1 MVVFPD
7 CKINI
12 GLNITSKRSDGFHN
26 IETIFYPIQWTNVL
40 EITGKQNSGLPAM
53 HVSGL
58 EIQGDPAEN
67 ICLKAYYLLKKDFPQ
82 LPSVDIYLHKT
93 IPAGAGLGGG
103 SADGAFTLKL
113 LNTKFNLG
121 LTGAQLLQYSLHL
134 GSDCPF
140 FIYNKPC
147 FASGRGEEMLPI
159 TLDLSAYII
168 MLVNPGIHVNTGWA
182 FSNIKSSQPAKSIK
196 HIIQQPPE
204 TWKYEIINDFESPV
218 FAKYPEIAGIKQK
231 MYDLGA
237 VYASMS
243 GSGSTVYGI
252 FASDIAA
259 PKEWPK
265 HYIQKLIR

>member
-1 MVVFPD
+1 MVLFPN

-26 IETIFYPIQWTNVL
+26 LETVFYPVQWTDVL
-40 EITGKQNSGLPAM
+40 EITSSQSAVSPAIHLSGLD
-53 HVSGL
+53 
-58 EIQGDPAEN
+58 IQGNPAEN
-67 ICLKAYYLLKKDFPQ
+67 ICLKAYDLLKKDFPQ

-93 IPAGAGLGGG
+93 IPSGAGLGGG

-113 LNTKFNLG
+113 LNAKFNLG
-121 LTGAQLLQYSLHL
+121 LTEKQLIEYSLHL

-147 FASGRGEEMLPI
+147 FAGGRGEEIQPVS
-159 TLDLSAYII
+159 LDLSAYTI

-182 FSNIKSSQPAKSIK
+182 FSNIRPLQPVKSIRY
-196 HIIQQPPE
+196 IIEQPPA
-204 TWKYEIINDFESPV
+204 TWKHEMINDFEAPV
-218 FAKYPEIAGIKQK
+218 FAKYPEIAVIKQK
-231 MYDLGA
+231 MYEQGA

-252 FASDIAA
+252 FASDALA
-259 PKEWPK
+259 PIEWPK
-265 HYIQKLIR
+265 HYMQQLTR